1 MPTHDQTHKH
11 SPIFLS
17 LHYLGSWNSR
27 RPNPV
32 AERTGIASTGKMSCL
47 SHCEHC
53 QVEDLQPPSGLRAAS
68 AASHPQDVLP
78 TALSARGFPG
88 PVFRVSANK
97 NASHRNGD
105 WPSLQGRRT
114 VREMGLRGA
123 GASPREAGGRLRG
136 SGGGSLGGCDASQ
149 LPGLQT
155 LPFHHRI
162 QLPWGRQ
169 IVKSIN
175 RLFFL

>member
-1 MPTHDQTHKH
+1 MFESLRALSGRRLTTTRW
-11 SPIFLS
+11 SP
-17 LHYLGSWNSR
+17 
-27 RPNPV
+27 
-32 AERTGIASTGKMSCL
+32 
-47 SHCEHC
+47 
-53 QVEDLQPPSGLRAAS
+53 AAS

-136 SGGGSLGGCDASQ
+136 RRG
-149 LPGLQT
+149 
-155 LPFHHRI
+155 RE
-162 QLPWGRQ
+162 PW
-169 IVKSIN
+169 
-175 RLFFL
+175 RL